1 MNACQYCGACCASLR
16 VSFPADEVDD
26 RLGGLVPQALA
37 ESYGN
42 AACMRTMADG
52 RCVALRGRVGEE
64 VSCAIYELRPSSC
77 REFAPLAALGR
88 GDDACN
94 DARRRRGLPPL
105 A

>member
-1 MNACQYCGACCASLR
+1 MNACQQCGACCATLR
-16 VSFPADEVDD
+16 VSFPAEETD
-26 RLGGLVPQALA
+26 GGGGCVPQALT
-37 ESYGN
+37 EVYGN
-42 AACMRTMADG
+42 VVCMRTTADG
-52 RCVALRGRVGEE
+52 RCLALRGTVGMD

-94 DARRRRGLPPL
+94 DVRRRCGLLPL

>member
-16 VSFPADEVDD
+16 VSFPVDEVDD
-26 RLGGLVPQALA
+26 CLGGLVPQALT

-52 RCVALRGRVGEE
+52 RCVALRGSVGEE

-105 A
+105 V

>member
-1 MNACQYCGACCASLR
+1 MNACQYCGACCVSLR
-16 VSFPADEVDD
+16 VSFLADEVDD
-26 RLGGLVPQALA
+26 CLGGLVPQALT

-52 RCVALRGRVGEE
+52 RCVALRGSVGEA

-105 A
+105 V